1 MAMQIGTIKKIANF
15 KGLMGDK
22 ELRYEEINDI
32 INAHSKDVPS
42 WATLRKYNVIDVV
55 RVEGYSV
62 ELPDEGEAK
71 LWNGWYEWNAAKQ
84 VWIIDHFFKI
94 YKLV

>member
-1 MAMQIGTIKKIANF
+1 MAMQIGTIKKITNF
-15 KGLMGDK
+15 KALMGDK

-32 INAHSKDVPS
+32 ISAHSKDVPS
-42 WATLRKYNVIDVV
+42 WTTLRKYNVIDVV

-62 ELPDEGEAK
+62 ELSDEGEAQ
-71 LWNGWYEWNAAKQ
+71 LFNGWYEWNPITGK
-84 VWIIDHFFKI
+84 WIIDHNFKI

>member
-1 MAMQIGTIKKIANF
+1 MAMQIGTIKKINTF
-15 KGLMGDK
+15 KELMGNK

-32 INAHSKDVPS
+32 LATHGKDVPS

-55 RVEGYSV
+55 RIEGYNI

-71 LWNGWYEWNAAKQ
+71 LWNGWYEWDAIKQ